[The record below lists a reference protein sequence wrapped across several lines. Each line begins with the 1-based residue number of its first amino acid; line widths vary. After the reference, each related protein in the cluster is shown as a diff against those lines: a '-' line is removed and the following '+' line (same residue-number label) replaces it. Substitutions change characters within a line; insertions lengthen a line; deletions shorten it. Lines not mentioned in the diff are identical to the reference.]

1 MAKRGSNENPI
12 SKSKI
17 AKLENQGKYA
27 ANDIF
32 GNSGLSHIPQG
43 ILLCLDYE
51 SKLVFRQV
59 CQSWKTHVDDPRFW
73 IKKLQSNG
81 QSVELHNSWTDLV
94 GKISKGSSLEEKVI
108 GCLMKWY
115 KARQEYSRRNIKGI
129 NLVHI
134 TAQFG
139 CTEMFLLASFIDDLN
154 APMSNGWTPLHIAAS
169 YRSTDIF
176 KFLATKVENP
186 NAPLPNGWTPLHIA
200 AQHGRTEIFEFL
212 ALKVQN
218 PNLPNPN
225 GLPNGGTPLHI
236 AAQYGSTDIFKFLA
250 SKVPNPNAP
259 DPFGWTPLQI
269 AARHG
274 KIEILKD
281 ITSFSY

>member
-1 MAKRGSNENPI
+1 MTKRGSNENLI

-17 AKLENQGKYA
+17 AKLENQDKILA
-27 ANDIF
+27 KDII
-32 GNSGLSHIPQG
+32 GNPGLSHIPEG
-43 ILLCLDYE
+43 ILSCLDYE
-51 SKLVFRQV
+51 SKLALRQV
-59 CQSWKTHVDDPRFW
+59 CQAWKTYVNDPHFW
-73 IKKLQSNG
+73 IKKLQLNG
-81 QSVELHNSWTDLV
+81 QSADLHNSWTDLV

-134 TAQFG
+134 AAQFG
-139 CTEMFLLASFIDDLN
+139 CTEMFLLACFIEDLK
-154 APMSNGWTPLHIAAS
+154 AERTDGYTALHITAQ
-169 YRSTDIF
+169 YGSTDIF
-176 KFLATKVENP
+176 KFLASKVENP
-186 NAPLPNGWTPLHIA
+186 NAPVPNGW
-200 AQHGRTEIFEFL
+200 
-212 ALKVQN
+212 
-218 PNLPNPN
+218 
-225 GLPNGGTPLHI
+225 TPLHI

-274 KIEILKD
+274 KTEILKD